1 MRISHNTLCRAKFSH
16 NLEQLASKGY
26 IFLISIQIVH
36 GLKRWILDCQ
46 SFEMVYKIALFG
58 SNQYLSVSDIAMG
71 CMLAQLDDLG
81 KERAIYYLNH
91 LASLPVS
98 DDRPIDDD
106 FPDEQFVSVTSIA
119 GWQLYF
125 NGAANQSRF
134 GIGILLISPQGDH
147 IPILVRLA
155 FFDHHRLTNNV
166 VEYEACITSLETE
179 LNLGVIQLEIHGDSN
194 LVIQQTQGIWRT

>member
-1 MRISHNTLCRAKFSH
+1 M
-16 NLEQLASKGY
+16 
-26 IFLISIQIVH
+26 
-36 GLKRWILDCQ
+36 
-46 SFEMVYKIALFG
+46 
-58 SNQYLSVSDIAMG
+58 
-71 CMLAQLDDLG
+71 
-81 KERAIYYLNH
+81 
-91 LASLPVS
+91 ASLPVS

-106 FPDEQFVSVTSIA
+106 FPDEQFVLVTSIA
-119 GWQLYF
+119 GWRLYF
-125 NGAANQSRF
+125 YGVANQLGF

>member
-1 MRISHNTLCRAKFSH
+1 M
-16 NLEQLASKGY
+16 
-26 IFLISIQIVH
+26 
-36 GLKRWILDCQ
+36 
-46 SFEMVYKIALFG
+46 
-58 SNQYLSVSDIAMG
+58 
-71 CMLAQLDDLG
+71 
-81 KERAIYYLNH
+81 
-91 LASLPVS
+91 
-98 DDRPIDDD
+98 
-106 FPDEQFVSVTSIA
+106 TSIA

-194 LVIQQTQGIWRT
+194 LVIQQTQVSGGLGMRS